1 MISYIKGVVEYISE
15 NYIIVENNGVGYNIQ
30 VSESTIGKLS
40 VNNNIVKIYTYM
52 NVKEDEISLF
62 GFLSMEELEIFNKLI
77 SVSGVGPKAALSI
90 LSAMSPDEVVLA
102 IISDDVTALS
112 KGRGIGKR
120 IAQRIALELKD
131 KIDAFRYSKGNLVDF
146 SLNINEPD
154 NINGGEKRD
163 AVEALVSLGFGRSE
177 AVKTV
182 METADDNMSSA
193 DIISLAL
200 KKLSS

>member
-1 MISYIKGVVEYISE
+1 LISYIKGIVEYISE
-15 NYIIVENNGVGYNIQ
+15 NYVVIENNGIGYNIQ
-30 VSESTIGKLS
+30 VSENTVGKLS
-40 VNNNIVKIYTYM
+40 VSDSVVKIYTYM

-62 GFLSMEELEIFNKLI
+62 GFLSMNELEIFNKLI

-90 LSAMSPDEVVLA
+90 LSVMSPDEVVLA
-102 IISDDVTALS
+102 IISDDIAALS

-120 IAQRIALELKD
+120 IAQRVALELKD
-131 KIDAFRYSKGNLVDF
+131 KVEAFRYSNNNSFDFNLNTSEF
-146 SLNINEPD
+146 D
-154 NINGGEKRD
+154 NINGEEKRD

-177 AVKTV
+177 ALKTV

-193 DIISLAL
+193 QIISLAL